1 MYSKKN
7 TVQNR
12 TRLSIDVD
20 PKEHQKIKLFAT
32 LQGISIKDYVL
43 ASIRERLEKES
54 EEKQLLVMTNQLTPP
69 LKELWDNDKDEAYNE
84 L

>member
-43 ASIRERLEKES
+43 ACIRERLEKE
-54 EEKQLLVMTNQLTPP
+54 
-69 LKELWDNDKDEAYNE
+69 KEIVREVIYHSRRTMHRK
-84 L
+84 